1 MSYQW
6 YQRLQEELLFNAGEI
21 CVEAQNFGLNFQ
33 TIEAEIQKKFLA
45 KRSISNQGLII
56 CQKKNSDKFFIS
68 EYTNISPQVDW
79 W

>member
-21 CVEAQNFGLNFQ
+21 CVEVQNFGLNFQ
-33 TIEAEIQKKFLA
+33 KIEAEIQKIFLA

-56 CQKKNSDKFFIS
+56 CQKKIR
-68 EYTNISPQVDW
+68 TNFSYQSIQI
-79 W
+79 